1 MDDNIDY
8 LNGTLG
14 SYDPYSLRILINKT
28 YSENRKTS
36 SGIHSFNKRDCA
48 TLFHEFVHQ
57 LQNTASIIGFRQ
69 FDSIVS
75 MWHNTRNIKFAPND
89 EVSTRL
95 RQETIEILK
104 TYSSY
109 KKDMPQKKGL
119 LKISNIEKLDD
130 IKKQIFTADPIKLH
144 YSYNSSYFHFVFG
157 IGEFYESCAHT
168 LEEYFCTKIKFHNDV
183 FEANSIPY
191 KIGESIAKKIFPE
204 CSNLRLMILML
215 TALQHT
221 SPHQMF
227 IFLMCSYG
235 SNQYDDE
242 IIKKVCQEH
251 VKELIA
257 LNNNWIA
264 KTSDTV
270 ENGFPLDD
278 PYLGDVIKSFNS
290 SIKRNL
296 NNRMFTPFLE
306 LDFLMEL
313 NELNYKDKLESFIE
327 TLGGSIIYTT
337 DQSSHSSGEI
347 EKIVIGDHQSIYNN
361 HKGWLTFITSI
372 LLTKKNPIIIDAT
385 TLNKEEIYKCPAYLY
400 CEHKN
405 KQNNNLYCTK
415 EPYKHPQAL
424 EGNDNC
430 AHQLAVYKTDLKNHY
445 NKEKF

>member
-1 MDDNIDY
+1 MDDDIDY

-14 SYDPYSLRILINKT
+14 SYDPYSLRILVNKV
-28 YSENRKTS
+28 YNENRKTS
-36 SGIHSFNKRDCA
+36 SGIHSFSKRDCA

-57 LQNTASIIGFRQ
+57 LQNTTSIIGFRQ
-69 FDSIVS
+69 FNSIVS
-75 MWHNTRNIKFAPND
+75 MWHNTRNINFDPND
-89 EVSTRL
+89 DVSTHL
-95 RQETIEILK
+95 LQKTIEILK

-109 KKDMPQKKGL
+109 KNDMPQKKGL
-119 LKISNIEKLDD
+119 LDISNIENLDD
-130 IKKQIFTADPIKLH
+130 IKKQMFTADPIKLH
-144 YSYNSSYFHFVFG
+144 YSYNSSDFHLFFG

-168 LEEYFCTKIKFHNDV
+168 LEEYFCTKIELHDNV

-191 KIGESIAKKIFPE
+191 KIGESIAKKIAPE

-235 SNQYDDE
+235 SHPCDDE
-242 IIKKVCQEH
+242 IIKKECQKH
-251 VKELIA
+251 VKELVA
-257 LNNNWIA
+257 LNNNWID

-290 SIKRNL
+290 SINKNL
-296 NNRMFTPFLE
+296 NNRMFIPFLE

-313 NELNYKDKLESFIE
+313 NEFDYKDKLESFIE
-327 TLGGSIIYTT
+327 TFGGSIIYTT
-337 DQSSHSSGEI
+337 DQSNHSSDEV

-361 HKGWLTFITSI
+361 HKGWLIFITSI
-372 LLTKKNPIIIDAT
+372 LLTKKNQIVIDAT
-385 TLNKEEIYKCPAYLY
+385 TINKEEIYKCPAHLY

-405 KQNNNLYCTK
+405 KQNNNLFCEKT
-415 EPYKHPQAL
+415 PYKHPQAL

-430 AHQLAVYKTDLKNHY
+430 AHQIAVYKTDLKNYY
-445 NKEKF
+445 NK